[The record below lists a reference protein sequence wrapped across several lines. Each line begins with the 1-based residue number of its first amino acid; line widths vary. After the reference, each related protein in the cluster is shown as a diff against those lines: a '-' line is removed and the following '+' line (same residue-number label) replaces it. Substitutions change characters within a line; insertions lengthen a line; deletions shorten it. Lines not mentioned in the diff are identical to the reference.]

1 MTMKLIYIQCFYD
14 SIKLFKV
21 FYTFTLIKFAQLN
34 NCHHYTWEFQENTL
48 YLAYNREEADSVE
61 TRRIRDFISSSVVI
75 PGFLYV
81 ESLYWDGWQGHFPW
95 RRGTSQQL
103 PHFHKPAK
111 NWNRCLRYCT
121 GPWFQM
127 YKYGYNHYFFYETK
141 PWLYLQCTF
150 SINQKKKPVL
160 IMLFKSKFL
169 LSISFNFKSK
179 I

>member
-1 MTMKLIYIQCFYD
+1 MRI
-14 SIKLFKV
+14 SRE
-21 FYTFTLIKFAQLN
+21 
-34 NCHHYTWEFQENTL
+34 HTL
-48 YLAYNREEADSVE
+48 YLANNREEADFVE

-111 NWNRCLRYCT
+111 NWNKCLRYCT
-121 GPWFQM
+121 GPWFQK
-127 YKYGYNHYFFYETK
+127 YKYGYNHFI
-141 PWLYLQCTF
+141 F
-150 SINQKKKPVL
+150 SMKQGLDYICNVLFRSIQKKKPVL
-160 IMLFKSKFL
+160 MMLLKSKFL

-179 I
+179 FKSI

>member
-1 MTMKLIYIQCFYD
+1 MSSLYLRI
-14 SIKLFKV
+14 SRE
-21 FYTFTLIKFAQLN
+21 
-34 NCHHYTWEFQENTL
+34 HTL
-48 YLAYNREEADSVE
+48 YRANNKEADFVE
-61 TRRIRDFISSSVVI
+61 TRRIRDFISSGVVI

-81 ESLYWDGWQGHFPW
+81 ESLYWDGWQGRFPW

-127 YKYGYNHYFFYETK
+127 CKYGYNHFI
-141 PWLYLQCTF
+141 F
-150 SINQKKKPVL
+150 SMKQGLDYICNELFRSIQKKKPVL
-160 IMLFKSKFL
+160 IMLLKSQFL
-169 LSISFNFKSK
+169 LSISFNFNFKFKS